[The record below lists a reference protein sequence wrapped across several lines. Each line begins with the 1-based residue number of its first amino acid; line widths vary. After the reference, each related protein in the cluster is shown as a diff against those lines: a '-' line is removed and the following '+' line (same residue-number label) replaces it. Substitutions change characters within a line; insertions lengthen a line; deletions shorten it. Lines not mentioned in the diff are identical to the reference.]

1 MTLFLWA
8 FYILG
13 NVFTVWKRANL
24 TVSKDFTPWNNL
36 KQYLIG
42 HAPAIGINFLLSSGL
57 FWTVWHDTTFLTKVL
72 LYVGI
77 QKDIE
82 VPLNPFTAAIY
93 GVFSDSLM
101 DFITAKIT
109 AKVPVLTTLQP
120 RAPQG
125 EPNDPQNP

>member
-13 NVFTVWKRANL
+13 NAFAVWKRANL

-42 HAPAIGINFLLSSGL
+42 HGPSIGINFLLSTGL
-57 FWTVWHDTTFLTKVL
+57 FWTVWHDTTFLTKMLAYIGVT
-72 LYVGI
+72 
-77 QKDIE
+77 KDIE

-101 DFITAKIT
+101 DFINAKIT
-109 AKVPVLTTLQP
+109 ARVPVLTTLQP
-120 RAPQG
+120 KAPQG
-125 EPNDPQNP
+125 EPNDPQNS